1 MSPAQAAGS
10 TGVVLI
16 GMPGSGK
23 STVGKLLSEQT
34 GLPFLDT
41 DVLIEAGESRRL
53 AEIIAEQTAEGFRSI
68 ESSYVQSIQ
77 SAGSVISTGGSVCY
91 SPKAMHHLNTLGTIV
106 WLDVAPDVL
115 EQRFSDAFE
124 RGVLIEPGSSLA
136 DLYNSRYPLYETYAQ
151 IKIEASL
158 LTPEETVS
166 QITQK
171 WQPNDIKKQN

>member
-1 MSPAQAAGS
+1 MTSENHPGPQGLI
-10 TGVVLI
+10 LI

-41 DVLIEAGESRRL
+41 DALIEAGESKRL
-53 AEIIAEQTAEGFRSI
+53 AEIIDEHTAEGFRTI

-91 SPKAMHHLNTLGTIV
+91 SPEAMQHLSTLGRIV
-106 WLDVAPDVL
+106 WLDVAPDIL

-124 RGVLIEPGSSLA
+124 RGVLIEPGSSLT
-136 DLYNSRYPLYETYAQ
+136 DLYASRFPLYEKYAEL
-151 IKIEASL
+151 KIDASL
-158 LTPEETVS
+158 LTPPEVVS
-166 QITQK
+166 RIRQQLAL
-171 WQPNDIKKQN
+171 

>member
-1 MSPAQAAGS
+1 MAAEIPPAPQ
-10 TGVVLI
+10 GVVLI

-41 DVLIEAGESRRL
+41 DELIETGESKRL
-53 AEIIAEQTAEGFRSI
+53 AEIIAEHTAEGFRTI

-91 SPKAMHHLNTLGTIV
+91 SPQAMQHLNTLGTIV
-106 WLDVAPDVL
+106 WLDVSPDVL

-124 RGVLIEPGSSLA
+124 RGVLIEPGTSLS
-136 DLYNSRYPLYETYAQ
+136 DLYHSRFPLYEKYAQ
-151 IKIEASL
+151 LKIEASL
-158 LTPEETVS
+158 LTPPEIVS
-166 QITQK
+166 QIRQRLAL
-171 WQPNDIKKQN
+171 

>member
-1 MSPAQAAGS
+1 MAADS
-10 TGVVLI
+10 TPVKTGIVLI

-41 DVLIEAGESRRL
+41 DALIEAGESKRL
-53 AEIIAEQTAEGFRSI
+53 AEIIADHSTEGFREI
-68 ESSYVQSIQ
+68 EATYVQSIQ

-91 SPKAMHHLNTLGTIV
+91 SSEAMHHLAALGTIV

-115 EQRFSDAFE
+115 EQRVADAFD

-136 DLYNSRYPLYETYAQ
+136 DLYDSRFPLYEQYAQ
-151 IKIEASL
+151 IKIDASP
-158 LTPEETVS
+158 LTAEEVVS
-166 QITQK
+166 TIRQQLAL
-171 WQPNDIKKQN
+171 